1 MEDFFIV
8 GVGKCGTS
16 SLHRYLGQHPGISV
30 SDPKETNFFINEE
43 GSYERFFRPSGA
55 TVRGE
60 ATPEYFH
67 RGYVVDRIRE
77 YNPDSRIIIIIRNPV
92 DRAYSHYRY
101 DVMSFKEGR
110 TFGNAIRED
119 HGNWDGGPH
128 SRNIIRPGMYSEFIP
143 MWTDAFSKSRVL
155 VLKYEEFF
163 RDLAS
168 EIRAV
173 FRFLGVPDHDIGV
186 QVAHNTTVDVK
197 MGSMYGIAMSRYG
210 RLARR
215 IFPNAI
221 KGRLATLMYNKAA
234 AITPPPMLKED
245 RRLLTDIYAGE
256 LEQYYG
262 GGDDRP
268 A

>member
-30 SDPKETNFFINEE
+30 SDPKETNFFLNEV
-43 GSYERFFRPSGA
+43 GSYERFFSPSDA
-55 TVRGE
+55 TIRGE

-67 RGYVVDRIRE
+67 RRYVVDRIRK
-77 YNPDSRIIIIIRNPV
+77 YNPGSKIIIIIRNPV

-101 DVMSFKEGR
+101 SVMSFKEER
-110 TFGNAIRED
+110 TFGNAIKTD
-119 HGNWDGGPH
+119 HGNWNDEPDN
-128 SRNIIRPGMYSEFIP
+128 RNIIRPGMYSEFIP
-143 MWTDAFSKSRVL
+143 MWTDAFSESRVL
-155 VLKYEEFF
+155 ILKYEEFF
-163 RDLAS
+163 KDPAS

-186 QVAHNTTVDVK
+186 QVAHNTTVELK
-197 MGSMYGIAMSRYG
+197 RGSMYGVAMSRYG

-215 IFPNAI
+215 IFPNAV
-221 KGRLATLMYNKAA
+221 KGRLATMMYNKTA
-234 AITPPPMLKED
+234 AIPPMPEED
-245 RRLLTDIYAGE
+245 RRFLTDIYAGE
-256 LEQYYG
+256 LEEYYG
-262 GGDDRP
+262 SGDGRQ